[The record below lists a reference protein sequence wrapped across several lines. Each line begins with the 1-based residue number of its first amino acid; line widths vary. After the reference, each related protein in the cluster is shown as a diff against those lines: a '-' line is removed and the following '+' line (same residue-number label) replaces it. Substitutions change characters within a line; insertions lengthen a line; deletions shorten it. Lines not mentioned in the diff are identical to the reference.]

1 MVTTCDSH
9 LLYFLFSQKK
19 QKKVHQQLPQR
30 PRYENLNRQ
39 QHMPNRTFRIP
50 STEVNPMLQAPVP
63 RQLVRRQ
70 SVLQPPNYM
79 QPQRQ
84 QPTAAMERNQ
94 RLSYG
99 QLAAQGR
106 LHPQGSRRSNYENEP
121 PVYDMEDDVEEVE
134 MDM

>member
-1 MVTTCDSH
+1 MTNIFFTLC
-9 LLYFLFSQKK
+9 FLKN
-19 QKKVHQQLPQR
+19 KKVHQQLPQR

-50 STEVNPMLQAPVP
+50 SAEVNPMLQAPVP

-70 SVLQPPNYM
+70 GVLQPPNYT
-79 QPQRQ
+79 QSQRQ
-84 QPTAAMERNQ
+84 QPTATMERNQ

-106 LHPQGSRRSNYENEP
+106 LHPQGSRRANYENEP